1 MSNYKFLFDL
11 DSTLTR
17 KEILPT
23 ISEVINRKEEMQ
35 NITEKTML
43 GDIPFE
49 ASFKARVEILKDI
62 PVSRVRKMAAEI
74 PLMEDIIRFINENK
88 DRCYIVTSNL
98 DVWIIELMK
107 KIGMENNFYSSRA
120 LVENDKIKE
129 ITSILCKEN
138 KVQEMDGNI
147 IAIGDGNNDAEMIKS
162 ANIGIGFG
170 GVRPIAPSVLEVAT
184 YAVYDEK
191 KLCELLRR
199 FL

>member
-11 DSTLTR
+11 DSTLTK

-49 ASFKARVEILKDI
+49 ESFKARVEILKDI
-62 PVSRVRKMAAEI
+62 PVSSVRKMAAEI

-129 ITSILCKEN
+129 ITSILCKED

>member
-1 MSNYKFLFDL
+1 MNKYKFLFDL
-11 DSTLTR
+11 DSTLTK

-23 ISEVINRKEEMQ
+23 ISEIINKREEMQ
-35 NITEKTML
+35 QLTEKTML

-49 ASFKARVEILKDI
+49 QSFRERVKILSDI
-62 PVSRVRKMAAEI
+62 PVSEVSKMVSNI
-74 PLMEDIIRFINENK
+74 PLLDDLVKFLNENK

-107 KIGMENNFYSSRA
+107 KMGMENNFFSSKA
-120 LVENDKIKE
+120 LVEDDKIKD
-129 ITSILCKEN
+129 ITHILCKED
-138 KVQEMDGNI
+138 KVKEIEGPI
-147 IAIGDGNNDAEMIKS
+147 IAVGDGNNDAEMIKQ
-162 ANIGIGFG
+162 ADIGIGVG
-170 GVRPIAPSVLEVAT
+170 MVRPIAPSVLENAT